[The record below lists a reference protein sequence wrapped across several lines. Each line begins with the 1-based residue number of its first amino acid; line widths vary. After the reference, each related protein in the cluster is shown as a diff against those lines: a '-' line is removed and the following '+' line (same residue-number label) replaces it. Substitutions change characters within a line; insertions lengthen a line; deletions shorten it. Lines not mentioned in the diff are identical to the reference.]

1 MSVRSGA
8 AAFDTVAL
16 ETSQTTST
24 QTTNL
29 CNVDNSVPGGVGVC
43 AERSHCWHHGTKH
56 VGSRASAPSHV
67 TRFLVSV
74 EERHSSLTSV
84 LTSIGTHHC
93 HPFAQPFT
101 STVREGVCVGGA
113 GQPTCRRRHRAIAAR
128 QSIRRDHSVAGRG
141 RGGGCEK
148 QRNGHRSNVALSA
161 SWQYERSYVW
171 QYCCSFYVKARR
183 CGCVT
188 LWAKRSDGAGL
199 TLSSNMRCER
209 PAAASSPSIVVCH
222 RGVCAH

>member
-84 LTSIGTHHC
+84 LTSIGTHHS

-101 STVREGVCVGGA
+101 STVREGVCAWEV
-113 GQPTCRRRHRAIAAR
+113 RA
-128 QSIRRDHSVAGRG
+128 H
-141 RGGGCEK
+141 
-148 QRNGHRSNVALSA
+148 LSTA
-161 SWQYERSYVW
+161 S
-171 QYCCSFYVKARR
+171 
-183 CGCVT
+183 
-188 LWAKRSDGAGL
+188 
-199 TLSSNMRCER
+199 SSNRSTSEYSTRSFCGRKRER
-209 PAAASSPSIVVCH
+209 WRV
-222 RGVCAH
+222 